1 MVNQGDIINIRGIEF
16 PVLVV
21 SNDYYNKSGTVIA
34 CPIVKSN
41 PDLTFQVRVDTPQ
54 TSGFVC
60 CDNMKQL
67 NLEKRGYTAR
77 GSISVAG
84 LLQVLDR
91 IHSVFD
97 FS

>member
-1 MVNQGDIINIRGIEF
+1 MVNQGDIITVRGIEF

-34 CPIVKSN
+34 CPVVKDDPN
-41 PDLTFQVRVDTPQ
+41 ITFQVHIDTQQ
-54 TSGFVC
+54 TAGYVC

-91 IHSVFD
+91 IHSVFE
-97 FS
+97 FV